1 MASRPI
7 EVIEDMEVI
16 ARDYVITD
24 AEKPSLFIALGL
36 YSIAEQLARVATA
49 LNDLAGSP
57 AAGPALADAVQS
69 LAGAVEGLRPD
80 N

>member
-1 MASRPI
+1 
-7 EVIEDMEVI
+7 MEVI

-49 LNDLAGSP
+49 LNDLTGSP
-57 AAGPALADAVQS
+57 AAGTKR
-69 LAGAVEGLRPD
+69 AGRLSKTMLPSFGGWRPIR
-80 N
+80 